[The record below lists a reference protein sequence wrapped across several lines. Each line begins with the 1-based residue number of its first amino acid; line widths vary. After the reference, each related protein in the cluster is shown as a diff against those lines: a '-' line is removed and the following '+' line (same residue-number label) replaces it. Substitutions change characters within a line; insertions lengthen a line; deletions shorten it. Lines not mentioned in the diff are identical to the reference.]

1 MCENE
6 EALALILCSGA
17 MLIMCNLIKKRKKHV
32 IIVLEIPRYTIIQL
46 IIAKQILPKDL
57 HVTPRIKDSWK
68 NEAGLPE
75 IRWYVLKTSTLK
87 RRIPLCCSENRQ
99 ITPIT

>member
-75 IRWYVLKTSTLK
+75 YVLKTSTLK
-87 RRIPLCCSENRQ
+87 RRIPLCSSENRQ
-99 ITPIT
+99 ITPN